1 MLKKLKRIGAAIA
14 LAGMGTMALL
24 FVTVLPVSADTE
36 TPLTPLVITLA
47 DKMIHNTSDRTG
59 EKRTKGLDLTES
71 FPKTLY

>member
-14 LAGMGTMALL
+14 LVGMGIMALL
-24 FVTVLPVSADTE
+24 FLTVLPASADA
-36 TPLTPLVITLA
+36 PLITTLA

-59 EKRTKGLDLTES
+59 EKRSKGFGLTDS